1 MSAETKSLWV
11 PIILKA
17 VVVVVVLALAYYFVV
32 PGHKLTD

>member
-11 PIILKA
+11 PIILKV
-17 VVVVVVLALAYYFVV
+17 VVVVVVLALAYYFIV